1 MFSLAAL
8 PVALLFLGS
17 ADPGQPA
24 SLRLAALPPDPD
36 LGRLLWERAPD
47 LAAARA
53 RVATARA
60 QIVRTET
67 LPNPTL
73 DLSWNTIPVG
83 ETNPPGL
90 SSRLGSV
97 PNYAVGLTQP
107 FEIRKRGPRQRAARY
122 GAEATLW
129 DAADQ
134 LRQTWLDFLA
144 VAGRIA
150 SSEQRM
156 AALSGLVEDA
166 AKLTEL
172 QHRRAE
178 KGDAAALEFE
188 RARLEEERLCSSL
201 AEERHKLAV
210 ALTDCARLTGA
221 ACEPFGSAERA
232 QAFFD
237 NAVVDIDVYA
247 NQEVAPGRD
256 KPLVQ
261 ISDLE
266 EVLVLADVAEN
277 DSADVQQGAEVEI
290 RAQGGT
296 VVRQGKVEH
305 VSEVVD
311 PQRRAV
317 EVRIRVANGDRALRP
332 NSLVEILFSPPA
344 AALRVRVPSSAVVT
358 DGEKSVVFVAKSPSR
373 LERVP
378 VTLGRQRDGEVE
390 LLAGLAPG
398 TRYVS
403 SSALLLLNEVELAD

>member
-1 MFSLAAL
+1 M
-8 PVALLFLGS
+8 
-17 ADPGQPA
+17 
-24 SLRLAALPPDPD
+24 
-36 LGRLLWERAPD
+36 AP
-47 LAAARA
+47 R
-53 RVATARA
+53 
-60 QIVRTET
+60 
-67 LPNPTL
+67 
-73 DLSWNTIPVG
+73 
-83 ETNPPGL
+83 
-90 SSRLGSV
+90 
-97 PNYAVGLTQP
+97 
-107 FEIRKRGPRQRAARY
+107 RG
-122 GAEATLW
+122 
-129 DAADQ
+129 
-134 LRQTWLDFLA
+134 
-144 VAGRIA
+144 
-150 SSEQRM
+150 
-156 AALSGLVEDA
+156 
-166 AKLTEL
+166 
-172 QHRRAE
+172 
-178 KGDAAALEFE
+178 
-188 RARLEEERLCSSL
+188 
-201 AEERHKLAV
+201 
-210 ALTDCARLTGA
+210 
-221 ACEPFGSAERA
+221 
-232 QAFFD
+232 
-237 NAVVDIDVYA
+237 AVVDIDVYA

-403 SSALLLLNEVELAD
+403 SGALLLLNEVELAD

>member
-1 MFSLAAL
+1 MIASPTFRQPIMTTPSPRSHRAKRLGLAAL
-8 PVALLFLGS
+8 I
-17 ADPGQPA
+17 
-24 SLRLAALPPDPD
+24 
-36 LGRLLWERAPD
+36 
-47 LAAARA
+47 LAAA
-53 RVATARA
+53 V
-60 QIVRTET
+60 
-67 LPNPTL
+67 
-73 DLSWNTIPVG
+73 PVWALLG
-83 ETNPPGL
+83 AKGKTPG
-90 SSRLGSV
+90 
-97 PNYAVGLTQP
+97 
-107 FEIRKRGPRQRAARY
+107 AAPMRM
-122 GAEATLW
+122 
-129 DAADQ
+129 ADQ
-134 LRQTWLDFLA
+134 GGVNLPTSAPQWKYVELA
-144 VAGRIA
+144 VAHAAPPLALLPSPGRISFDERRTSA
-150 SSEQRM
+150 VGTPLAGRIDRVAVRLGDRVEKGARLFSVRSGEM
-156 AALSGLVEDA
+156 ADLESARESARADVVVKQKVLERTRDLVR
-166 AKLTEL
+166 L
-172 QHRRAE
+172 QATAE
-178 KGDAAALEFE
+178 KEQLIAEAQLKEAELAQHTAHSKLQSLKIAADGPNLFWVMAP
-188 RARLEEERLCSSL
+188 RR
-201 AEERHKLAV
+201 
-210 ALTDCARLTGA
+210 G
-221 ACEPFGSAERA
+221 
-232 QAFFD
+232 
-237 NAVVDIDVYA
+237 AVVDIDVYA

-403 SSALLLLNEVELAD
+403 SGALLLLNEVELAD